1 MPELDASSAA
11 ADAYM
16 TDRKRVSGMGTA
28 GSGTAHFWR
37 VTISS
42 VALVVLMPL
51 FVFTFGPVVGEPYE
65 VVLAYYARPFPAIVA
80 ILTFLVGMHH
90 FKDGVRVLITDY
102 SRGLARKAL
111 IVAATCLS
119 YAVALIG
126 VLAVIRLAL

>member
-11 ADAYM
+11 FL
-16 TDRKRVSGMGTA
+16 TDRKRVSGLGSA

-42 VALVVLMPL
+42 VALVVLVPL
-51 FVFTFGPVVGEPYE
+51 FVFTFGRVVGEPFE
-65 VVLAYYARPFPAIVA
+65 VVEAYYARPFPAIVA
-80 ILTFLVGMHH
+80 VLTFLVGMHH

-102 SRGLARKAL
+102 TRGFVRKAW

-119 YAVALIG
+119 YAVALTG
-126 VLAVIRLAL
+126 VLAVVWLAL

>member
-1 MPELDASSAA
+1 MPELDASA

-16 TDRKRVSGMGTA
+16 TDRKRVSGTGTA
-28 GSGTAHFWR
+28 GTGTAHFWR

-42 VALVVLMPL
+42 VALVVLVPL
-51 FVFTFGPVVGEPYE
+51 FLFTFGAVLGEPYE
-65 VVLAYYARPFPAIVA
+65 VVQAYYARPFPAIVA
-80 ILTFLVGMHH
+80 ILTILVGMHH

-102 SRGLARKAL
+102 SRGLTRKSL

-126 VLAVIRLAL
+126 VVAVIRLAL